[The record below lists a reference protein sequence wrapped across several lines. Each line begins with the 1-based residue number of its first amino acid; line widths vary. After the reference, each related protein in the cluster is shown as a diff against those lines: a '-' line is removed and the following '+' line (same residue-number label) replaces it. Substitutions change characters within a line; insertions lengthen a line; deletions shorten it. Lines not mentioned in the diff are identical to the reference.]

1 MATGNSQPGAYRRGI
16 DFKVH
21 AQIPWN
27 APEAFVMLDS
37 PGVFELD
44 TTVIPDVLGF
54 RALVHD
60 AAPVR
65 GMRGRTDGS
74 DRVLIPN
81 AKEFDR
87 GFHDVTLLDMAD
99 AVKPVVPVGDLGL
112 LRRQWPV
119 AVLSSM
125 LRQQLDYEKM
135 RHKCKRRFRGIQ
147 TGCCSYC
154 GVVIKM
160 DMAPRLGS
168 VMAIP
173 GVVVYQLE
181 GYSTGLHRSPATEAF
196 GT

>member
-1 MATGNSQPGAYRRGI
+1 
-16 DFKVH
+16 
-21 AQIPWN
+21 
-27 APEAFVMLDS
+27 MLDS

-54 RALVHD
+54 CARDHD

-65 GMRGRTDGS
+65 VMRGRTDDS
-74 DRVLIPN
+74 VRVLIPD
-81 AKEFDR
+81 AKELDP

-99 AVKPVVPVGDLGL
+99 AVKPIVPVGDLGL

-125 LRQQLDYEKM
+125 SRQQLDYEKM
-135 RHKCKRRFRGIQ
+135 RHECKRPFRANQ

-160 DMAPRLGS
+160 DMARHVASKHLDS
-168 VMAIP
+168 VMAMP
-173 GVVVYQLE
+173 GVMVYQLE
-181 GYSTGLHRSPATEAF
+181 GYSTGLYISPATEAF